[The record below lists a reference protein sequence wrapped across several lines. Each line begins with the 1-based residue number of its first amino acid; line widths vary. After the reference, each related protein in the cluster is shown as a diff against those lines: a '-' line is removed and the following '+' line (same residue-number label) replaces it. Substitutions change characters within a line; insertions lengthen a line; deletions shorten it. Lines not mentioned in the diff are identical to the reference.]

1 MRKIT
6 VIRSATLPLQ
16 LQHPVTLL
24 LILLLTMLAI
34 PKPVHA
40 ATSDAQLQQYI
51 ISLCGRPAGNAPPP
65 GWDTVSLNAMCAN
78 TQGGL
83 AGGTAGGSVSANMGN
98 IGASSGLT
106 RGGNKN
112 ERRDKNKNQATA
124 GASADDGGWGVM
136 IAPQYGKSDR
146 PDSVLENGYKSD
158 LAGLMIGVDHRY
170 SDTFVLGV
178 TLGQTRDKATFL
190 TGGGSLKT
198 QNNLATLYGTW
209 LPADEIAVDGY
220 LGYGKLNYDSQR
232 HVVFGAINGYATGA
246 TTGTQVLAGTSATY
260 LKDMGSYNLAPFVS
274 LDYIK
279 TKFKNYSEKGATTLE
294 MHYGDRSTLSL
305 ISSVGSRISKAY
317 GKDWGSLEPMARFAF
332 VHEFQNRFRQI
343 NNELVSTPGTGFLVE
358 TDSPDRNY
366 LLLSAGLSAA
376 MNSGTQLYADFEKR
390 TQDRF
395 LSSWSLS
402 AGVLMEF

>member
-1 MRKIT
+1 MRNST
-6 VIRSATLPLQ
+6 TTRSAMLPLQ
-16 LQHPVTLL
+16 FQHPVTLY
-24 LILLLTMLAI
+24 LILLLAVITQPQTA
-34 PKPVHA
+34 HA

-51 ISLCGRPAGNAPPP
+51 ISLCGRPAGNLPP
-65 GWDTVSLNAMCAN
+65 GWDAVSLNAMCAN
-78 TQGGL
+78 TQGGF
-83 AGGTAGGSVSANMGN
+83 AGGTAGGSVSANIGSV
-98 IGASSGLT
+98 GASSGLT
-106 RGGNKN
+106 HGGNDR
-112 ERRDKNKNQATA
+112 ERREKNRNQVTA
-124 GASADDGGWGVM
+124 GASADDGGWGFM

-158 LAGLMIGVDHRY
+158 LAGLMVGVDHRY
-170 SDTFVLGV
+170 SDTFVLGA
-178 TLGQTRDKATFL
+178 TIGQTRDKATFL

-198 QNNLATLYGTW
+198 RNNLATLYGTW
-209 LPADEIAVDGY
+209 LPSDDIAVDGY

-232 HVVFGAINGYATGA
+232 HVAFGTINGYATGA
-246 TTGTQVLAGTSATY
+246 TTGSQVLAGTSATY
-260 LKDMGSYNLAPFVS
+260 LKELGRYNLAPFIT

-279 TKFKNYSEKGATTLE
+279 TKFKNYSEQGATTLE

-305 ISSVGSRISKAY
+305 TSSVGSRVSTSY
-317 GKDWGSLEPMARFAF
+317 GRDWGSLEPMARFAF

-343 NNELVSTPGTGFLVE
+343 SNELISTPGTGFLVE

-366 LLLSAGLSAA
+366 LLLSLGISAA

-402 AGVLMEF
+402 AGVLMGF